1 MKKIQLRFLI
11 VFVFLSSVDLAFSQ
25 GLHHQML
32 ASQVTS
38 AITGSGL
45 AVSQSIG
52 QLSMGGTYSKNGLI
66 VQQGFQQSLKY
77 VKTATKVSSN
87 RIITTFFPNPVRDY
101 VNFQFSSPLKGAI
114 SISIFDVAGRFIREQ
129 VVAGDSH
136 TVVTLEALNNLPE
149 GQFLV
154 LITAAGY
161 KFSTSLIKTK

>member
-11 VFVFLSSVDLAFSQ
+11 VFVFLTHVDLAFSQ
-25 GLHHQML
+25 GLHHQMV

-38 AITGSGL
+38 ATTGSGL
-45 AVSQSIG
+45 IVSQSIG

-66 VQQGFQQSLKY
+66 VQQGFQQSKRF
-77 VKTATKVSSN
+77 VKVKVVPSAN
-87 RIITTFFPNPVRDY
+87 LITTTVFPNPVRDY

-114 SISIFDVAGRFIREQ
+114 SIALFDVTGRFIRQQ

-136 TVVTLEALNNLPE
+136 TMVTLEALGNLPE
-149 GQFLV
+149 GQYIV
-154 LITAAGY
+154 QVKASGY